1 MPTPAELAGSFASP
15 ITVAP
20 AGCVTT
26 AGGISTIK
34 PSCYSKN
41 ADAYLTA
48 IMAPNPPNSST
59 GQLITNYSQLNNFRQ
74 DIIRLDQNI
83 GDRVRVFGRY
93 MEDVVP
99 QNEPFS
105 LWGGGNYPGVE
116 NTSVNAPGRNLVV
129 NASMTISPKVVNEVE
144 YVDAWGAINSTLSGI
159 ANSPAFL
166 SKLTNNTKYTDPNG
180 RAPNVGFT
188 GGTQAV
194 PALTG
199 LGNGSAP
206 YFERNIDKNI
216 FDNLSIQHGN
226 HTIRTGFTAM
236 WMQKTENAS
245 SGFATFTFSPTN
257 GNPAFANF
265 LLGQADS
272 YTQPSK
278 DTIPHLNYVNFEVY
292 VQDDWK
298 VTPRLTIN
306 AGVRWSYFPSPTDS
320 NNTLNNFDPLL
331 FNAANAAVIDPLT
344 GNMTGVTASGTAI
357 AQQLTP
363 MGLSFRPVP
372 LARRLKPSPRR

>member
-1 MPTPAELAGSFASP
+1 
-15 ITVAP
+15 
-20 AGCVTT
+20 
-26 AGGISTIK
+26 
-34 PSCYSKN
+34 
-41 ADAYLTA
+41 
-48 IMAPNPPNSST
+48 
-59 GQLITNYSQLNNFRQ
+59 
-74 DIIRLDQNI
+74 
-83 GDRVRVFGRY
+83 

-116 NTSVNAPGRNLVV
+116 TTSVNAPGRNLVV
-129 NASMTISPKVVNEVE
+129 NASTTISPRVVNEVE
-144 YVDAWGAINSTLSGI
+144 YVDSWGAINSTLSGI
-159 ANSPAFL
+159 ANSPTFL
-166 SKLTNNTKYTDPNG
+166 GQLTNNTHYQDPNG

-257 GNPAFANF
+257 
-265 LLGQADS
+265 
-272 YTQPSK
+272 TQP
-278 DTIPHLNYVNFEVY
+278 
-292 VQDDWK
+292 
-298 VTPRLTIN
+298 
-306 AGVRWSYFPSPTDS
+306 GVRQFP
-320 NNTLNNFDPLL
+320 
-331 FNAANAAVIDPLT
+331 A
-344 GNMTGVTASGTAI
+344 GASG
-357 AQQLTP
+357 QLYP
-363 MGLSFRPVP
+363 AEQGHDPASQVCELRGLR
-372 LARRLKPSPRR
+372 AG